1 MTVIGRMACVGV
13 VGAGMLVAAS
23 GCGPPPTQT
32 MDDVL
37 RGLQNA
43 AKSKK
48 TFDALSNS
56 DDLAKTEKA
65 VVNAFCSV
73 TTQLADNQ
81 ETLSEQQYFDRMSN
95 EIRAELGLVSSPAL
109 SALTKLRT
117 TYDLASIN
125 PQLAIHYARACSR

>member
-1 MTVIGRMACVGV
+1 
-13 VGAGMLVAAS
+13 
-23 GCGPPPTQT
+23 

-48 TFDALSNS
+48 TFDALSNT
-56 DDLAKTEKA
+56 DDLAKSEKA

-81 ETLSEQQYFDRMSN
+81 ETLSEQQYFNALSN
-95 EIRAELGLVSSPAL
+95 EVRAELGPLSSPAQT
-109 SALTKLRT
+109 ALAKLRA

-125 PQLAIHYARACSR
+125 PQVAIRYARACYR